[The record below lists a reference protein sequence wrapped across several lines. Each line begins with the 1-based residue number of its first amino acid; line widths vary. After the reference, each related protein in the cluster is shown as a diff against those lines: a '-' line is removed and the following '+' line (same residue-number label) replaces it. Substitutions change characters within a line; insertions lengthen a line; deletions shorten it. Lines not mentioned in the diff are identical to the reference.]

1 MSIINT
7 PLADLKYFF
16 TYLQIITAIAGSMYY
31 YKYKDTY
38 LKYFLFLLWYI
49 VINDIFAELY
59 RAKISTLDFFFYNS
73 SQLISFSF
81 YFILFKNAVKNVN
94 SQRIISILLILYYCA
109 YMCCLFYENFF
120 TNYFLNTFI
129 LGGSFIIISILA
141 YLNEILKTDK
151 IIQINKM
158 LLLWISMGL
167 LFFLIPNIPFG
178 ILRNFYEDSTTI
190 QYVYIIYFMLLFL
203 YNIILITG
211 FISSSK
217 TQRDFV

>member
-109 YMCCLFYENFF
+109 YTGCLFYENFF

-141 YLNEILKTDK
+141 YLYEILKTDK

>member
-16 TYLQIITAIAGSMYY
+16 TYLQIITAIAGSLCY

-38 LKYFLFLLWYI
+38 LKYFLYLLWYI
-49 VINDIFAELY
+49 VLNDVFAELY
-59 RAKISTLDFFFYNS
+59 RVKISTLDFFFYNS
-73 SQLISFSF
+73 SQLVSFSF

-94 SQRIISILLILYYCA
+94 RQRTISILLILYYCT
-109 YMCCLFYENFF
+109 YVGCLFYENFF

-129 LGGSFIIISILA
+129 LGGSFIIISILI
-141 YLNEILKTDK
+141 YLYEILKTDK

-158 LLLWISMGL
+158 LLLWISIGL
-167 LFFLIPNIPFG
+167 LFFLMPNIPFG
-178 ILRNFYEDSTTI
+178 ILRNFHEDSTTVQHI
-190 QYVYIIYFMLLFL
+190 YVIYFMLLFF
-203 YNIILITG
+203 YNIVLITG

>member
-16 TYLQIITAIAGSMYY
+16 TYLQIITAIAGSLYY

-49 VINDIFAELY
+49 VLNDIFAELY
-59 RAKISTLDFFFYNS
+59 RAKVSTLDFFFYNS
-73 SQLISFSF
+73 SQLISFSL
-81 YFILFKNAVKNVN
+81 YFLLFKNAVKKIN
-94 SQRIISILLILYYCA
+94 SEKTISILLILYYCS
-109 YMCCLFYENFF
+109 YISCLFFENFF
-120 TNYFLNTFI
+120 TNYFLSSFI
-129 LGGSFIIISILA
+129 FGGSLIIISILI
-141 YLNEILKTDK
+141 YLFELLKSDK

-158 LLLWISMGL
+158 LLLWISIGL
-167 LFFLIPNIPFG
+167 LFFLIPNIPFS
-178 ILRNFYEDSTTI
+178 IIRNFYKDSPI
-190 QYVYIIYFMLLFL
+190 IPNLYIIYFILLLF

>member
-1 MSIINT
+1 MSIANT

-16 TYLQIITAIAGSMYY
+16 TYLQIITAIAGSLYY

-49 VINDIFAELY
+49 VLNDIFAELY
-59 RAKISTLDFFFYNS
+59 RVKVSTLDFFFYNS
-73 SQLISFSF
+73 SQLVSFSL
-81 YFILFKNAVKNVN
+81 YFLLFKNAVKNIN
-94 SQRIISILLILYYCA
+94 RERTILILLLLYYCF
-109 YMCCLFYENFF
+109 YIGCLFFENFF
-120 TNYFLNTFI
+120 TNYFLSAFI
-129 LGGSFIIISILA
+129 FGGILIIISILI
-141 YLNEILKTDK
+141 YLFEILKTDQ

-158 LLLWISMGL
+158 LLLWISIGL

-178 ILRNFYEDSTTI
+178 IIRNFYKDSPTI
-190 QYVYIIYFMLLFL
+190 PNIYVVYFMLLFF